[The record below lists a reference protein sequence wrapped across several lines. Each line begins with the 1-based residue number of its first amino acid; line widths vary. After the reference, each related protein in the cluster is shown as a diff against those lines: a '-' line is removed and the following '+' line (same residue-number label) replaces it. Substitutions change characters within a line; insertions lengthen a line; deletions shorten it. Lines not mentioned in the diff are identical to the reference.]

1 MTDVIHALR
10 EDRDFMRDVQ
20 DWQRAPARE
29 ARFAD
34 FPAGVS
40 AQLRAALAGRGIAR
54 LYTHQ
59 AQAIA
64 SVLSG
69 RHTVVVA
76 SAAGGKSLCFHAPI
90 AQGLLDSPNARAL
103 CLFPTKALSQD
114 QLFGLR
120 ALIDAVAP
128 GDAPETGW
136 VNTYDGD
143 TPQAK
148 RGDIRKHTR
157 VIVSNLDM
165 LHVGILPH
173 HARWAQLFR
182 HLRYVVIDEMHMYR
196 GVFGSH
202 AANVIRRLK
211 RICAF
216 YGSNPV
222 FILASATIANPA
234 EHAARLIEAPVTMID
249 DDGSPHGEQHVVI
262 VNPPV
267 TDAELGLRRSADFVA
282 RDIGARLID
291 SGLQTICFA
300 RSRNS
305 AEVLLTYLRDRT
317 GNRLS
322 AKNGQPVIAGYR
334 GGYLPE
340 ERRAIERG
348 LRDGAIRGVVSTN
361 ALELGIDIGELDA
374 CVMLGYPGSIASF
387 WQQCGRAGRRQ
398 RAALALMIATAD
410 PLDQYLAAHPA
421 YLFEQSPEHAR
432 IAPDN
437 PGVLAAHVACA
448 AFELPFE
455 RGERLG
461 DADVTEVLAALE
473 AQGDVYAS
481 DGGGAGP
488 LFRQHSGARADRQEE
503 AQLPARWTW
512 VGDTYPADRVGLRG
526 IGERVSIVDEH
537 NTLIGETERTIAPG
551 RVHVGAIYLHQGET
565 WLITEFDWEL
575 GKATARRV
583 DSDHYTQASTVSE
596 VLVLSENGAAGAL
609 RQPVAFG
616 ELEVTSSVQRY
627 RQIQFNTHQTLGWGE
642 VDLPEQTLYTTGY
655 WFVIPAEL
663 SKALAHEGVIA
674 MPNDYGPNWARQ
686 RDAARERDRFC
697 CTVCGKP
704 EAPGQQHHVH
714 HKRPF
719 RQFGYVRGE
728 NERYLEANAL
738 ENLAT
743 VCANCH
749 RKVETAEQ
757 VNQALSGL
765 CYLIGNLAPLYVMC
779 DRSDLAATWDIES
792 RHTRLPTVT
801 VYELAPGGT
810 GLAEELAL
818 HHSELLGMARER
830 LRDCP
835 CERGCPSCIGP
846 VDERGERNVKQD
858 VGRIL
863 TGLSAFDR
871 DKPIPEAK

>member
-1 MTDVIHALR
+1 MTDAFSALR
-10 EDRDFMRDVQ
+10 NDRDFMRDVQ
-20 DWQRAPARE
+20 EWQRAPERA

-34 FPAGVS
+34 FPAGIG
-40 AQLRAALAGRGIAR
+40 AEIKAALARRGIEH

-59 AQAIA
+59 AQAVA
-64 SVLSG
+64 SALAG
-69 RHTVVVA
+69 KHTVVVA
-76 SAAGGKSLCFHAPI
+76 NAAGGKSLCFQAPI
-90 AQGLLDSPNARAL
+90 AQGLLDSPGARAL
-103 CLFPTKALSQD
+103 CLFPTKALAQD
-114 QLFGLR
+114 QLTGLR
-120 ALIDAVAP
+120 ALVDGLP
-128 GDAPETGW
+128 LGEAPETGW

-143 TPQAK
+143 TPQGK
-148 RGDIRKHTR
+148 RVDIRKHTR

-165 LHVGILPH
+165 LHIGMLPH

-182 HLRYVVIDEMHMYR
+182 NLRYVVIDEMHTYR
-196 GVFGSH
+196 GIFGSH
-202 AANVIRRLK
+202 TANVIRRLK

-216 YGSNPV
+216 YNSNPV

-234 EHAARLIEAPVTMID
+234 EHAARLIEAPVVLID
-249 DDGSPHGEQHVVI
+249 DDGSPHGEQNIVI
-262 VNPPV
+262 VNPPI
-267 TDAELGLRRSADFVA
+267 TDPELGLRRSADFVA

-300 RSRNS
+300 RSRNG
-305 AEVLLTYLRDRT
+305 AEVLLTYLRERT

-322 AKNGQPVIAGYR
+322 AKNGQQAIAGYR

-340 ERRAIERG
+340 ERRAIEKG
-348 LRDGAIRGVVSTN
+348 LREGAVRGVVSTN

-387 WQQCGRAGRRQ
+387 WQQGGRAGRRQ
-398 RAALALMIATAD
+398 QASLAIMVSTAD
-410 PLDQYLAAHPA
+410 PLDQYLAAHPN

-432 IAPDN
+432 VAPDN
-437 PGVLAAHVACA
+437 LGVLAAHVACA

-461 DADVTEVLAALE
+461 EADVTEMLGVLE
-473 AQGDVYAS
+473 EQGDVYAS

-488 LFRQHSGARADRQEE
+488 LFRPHDGVRAEKLEE
-503 AQLPARWTW
+503 AQLPSRWTW
-512 VGDTYPADRVGLRG
+512 VGDTYPADRVSLRG
-526 IGERVSIVDEH
+526 IGERVSIVDE
-537 NTLIGETERTIAPG
+537 NNKLIGETERNIAPG
-551 RVHVGAIYLHQGET
+551 RVHIGAIYLHQGET

-575 GKATARRV
+575 GKATARPV
-583 DSDHYTQASTVSE
+583 DSDHYTQASTISE
-596 VLVLSENGAAGAL
+596 VLVLSETGE
-609 RQPVAFG
+609 QPGVQRKSVAFG

-627 RQIQFNTHQTLGWGE
+627 RQIQFTTRQTLGWGE
-642 VDLPEQTLYTTGY
+642 IDLPEQKLYTTGY
-655 WFVIPAEL
+655 WFVIPDEL
-663 SKALAHEGVIA
+663 SKTLAREGVIA
-674 MPNDYGPNWARQ
+674 LPNDYGPNWAKQ

-704 EAPGQQHHVH
+704 EPPGQQHHVH
-714 HKRPF
+714 HKKPF
-719 RQFGYVRGE
+719 RQFGYIRGE
-728 NERYLEANAL
+728 NEHYLQANAL
-738 ENLAT
+738 DNLMT

-779 DRSDLAATWDIES
+779 DQSDLAATWDIES

-801 VYELAPGGT
+801 VYEHAPGGT

-818 HHSELLGMARER
+818 HHREVLGMARER

-858 VGRIL
+858 VRRIL
-863 TGLSAFDR
+863 TGLSAHS
-871 DKPIPEAK
+871 